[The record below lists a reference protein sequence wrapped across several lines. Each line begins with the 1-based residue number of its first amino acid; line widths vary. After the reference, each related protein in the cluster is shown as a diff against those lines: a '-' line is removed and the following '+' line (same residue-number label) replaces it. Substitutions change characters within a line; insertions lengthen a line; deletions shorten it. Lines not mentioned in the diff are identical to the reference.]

1 MEPLFEH
8 RQDFAG
14 YATRVLELEGAG
26 PPLLLLHGYADSAD
40 TWRPLLDALGR
51 ADRRAV
57 AVDLPGFGTAD
68 RLDPKA
74 PILPQLD
81 AFAREAAAYAGAEP
95 VIAGNSLG
103 GCLALRAAE
112 DEDLAPSGVAPIA
125 PAGLDMARWLTVVE
139 RDPLLRSLLAIPA
152 PLPELA
158 VRTVV
163 GRVYTVLVFADPAK
177 APPGVV
183 EMFTSHHR
191 TREVMSRYLATA
203 RRLLPELANPF
214 RFERVRCPVLL
225 IWGTRDRMVSHKG
238 AYRVAEAL
246 PRTQVEL
253 LKGCGHCPQLE
264 ATERVVDLIAGFPGR
279 RYARAA

>member
-1 MEPLFEH
+1 
-8 RQDFAG
+8 
-14 YATRVLELEGAG
+14 LEGTRAAQ

-40 TWRPLLDALGR
+40 TWRPLLAALGR
-51 ADRRAV
+51 GDRRAV
-57 AVDLPGFGTAD
+57 AVDLPGFATAD
-68 RLDPKA
+68 PLDPDA
-74 PILPQLD
+74 PILEQLD
-81 AFAREAAAYAGAEP
+81 AFVREAAAYAGAEP

-139 RDPLLRSLLAIPA
+139 RDPLLRSLLAIPT

-238 AYRVAEAL
+238 ADRVAEAL

-264 ATERVVDLIAGFPGR
+264 ATERVVELLGGFPGAS
-279 RYARAA
+279 YARAA